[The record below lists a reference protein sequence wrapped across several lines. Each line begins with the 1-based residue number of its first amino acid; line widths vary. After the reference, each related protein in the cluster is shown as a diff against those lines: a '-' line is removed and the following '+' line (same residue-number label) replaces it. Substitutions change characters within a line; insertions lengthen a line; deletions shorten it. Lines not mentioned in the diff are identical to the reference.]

1 MQWPSHQAV
10 SYGKKLCLVMRD
22 SVACVISWFR
32 NKLFAY
38 GEIRYARAL
47 HFDGLSRGQ
56 LLHRIVLIPIK
67 HIVCEHLYCA
77 KPRDRRRRRTSVQRE
92 RSSNRMQ
99 AVAPKYTR
107 FVTAVVSLCGGS
119 RFSDRKKMSFSI
131 GESTRFLCFRIPFNW
146 FLTKFYQL
154 IENLR
159 SPIGWRIPMA
169 DGGRCVCVHFQFTTD
184 LIQL

>member
-1 MQWPSHQAV
+1 MKGEYQHSPSHWQINPCDHAVNSPKTMSNKFVLNVMQWPSHQAV

-67 HIVCEHLYCA
+67 HIVCE
-77 KPRDRRRRRTSVQRE
+77 QW
-92 RSSNRMQ
+92 
-99 AVAPKYTR
+99 APL
-107 FVTAVVSLCGGS
+107 LC
-119 RFSDRKKMSFSI
+119 KATWPPPPPHI
-131 GESTRFLCFRIPFNW
+131 CSTR
-146 FLTKFYQL
+146 KV
-154 IENLR
+154 IESDASRCTEIHSFCHSCRFAMRWVSILWSQENVIFHRRKHTFPLL
-159 SPIGWRIPMA
+159 SHPI
-169 DGGRCVCVHFQFTTD
+169 
-184 LIQL
+184 